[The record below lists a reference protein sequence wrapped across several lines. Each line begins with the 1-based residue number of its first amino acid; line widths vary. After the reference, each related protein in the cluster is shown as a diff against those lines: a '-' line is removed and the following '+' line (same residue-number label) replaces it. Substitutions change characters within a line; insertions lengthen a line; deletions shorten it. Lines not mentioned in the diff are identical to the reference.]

1 MAQVIWTAQA
11 TEDIERI
18 AEYVAQESEQYAS
31 LLVTKLYA
39 RAQPLRQFPLM
50 GRMVPEKED
59 PSVRELIEGNY
70 RIIYEVLSEDI
81 VLIETVRHSAQNFRY

>member
-1 MAQVIWTAQA
+1 MAQVIWTVQA
-11 TEDIERI
+11 TEDVERI

-31 LLVTKLYA
+31 LLVSKLYA
-39 RAQPLRQFPLM
+39 RVQSLRQFPMM

-70 RIIYEVLSEDI
+70 RIIYEVLSDDLI
-81 VLIETVRHSAQNFRY
+81 LIETVRHSAQNFRY